1 MTAEMSVPHNVFAR
15 MYKQEGL
22 KSLLPAQVYRKL
34 NQLFHWYES
43 ASLAASR
50 KDRLVVITE

>member
-15 MYKQEGL
+15 MYKPEESEVL
-22 KSLLPAQVYRKL
+22 PPAQVYRKL

-43 ASLAASR
+43 ASLATSR